1 MKDRKYL
8 SSLSFQGVRLPRP
21 SAFLLLLVCLSLQ
34 DARLDAEDATP
45 EPFPDPTI
53 VSVFPPGAQQGTEI
67 NLEIRGEA
75 LDGAYAVL
83 FDSEGF
89 KAQVQE
95 VAEIEPEVKESDD
108 PSEDPAKEE
117 EEKPPPIF
125 RVSVQI
131 AIDRSAPAGVHSFR
145 LISPRGVSNALRF
158 RVDEGVVGSEME
170 TPHSLS
176 RQAQAIAVP
185 GILNGRIRQHGE
197 LDYYSFETFTA
208 QELAFEIDLARNFE
222 PRIALYQPTES
233 WLDPDRPTRLL
244 FDEERATDLMPLHPR
259 FTYRVE
265 PGRYL
270 VEVGSLFGKGGPNC
284 GYQLRILPAGLSDH
298 ARTEAEWQ
306 ERVFTRKIEPGW
318 MDELWSRTVR
328 LESEESGGPEGPS
341 QTGGLVTS
349 LDSPPPL
356 IAEAPDQLSHLKEK
370 EPNDL
375 PEQALK
381 FSVGTM
387 IDGSIGAPGD
397 RDTFK
402 FEVEAGQ
409 QLAFEIETP
418 EVKPPHFNPRLE
430 LRGEKGNELLTS
442 IHKRSRRYGGGGI
455 PSNYLKATEPKVI
468 YTFDRS
474 GHYYLEIRDITSRY
488 GNSDYAY
495 RLVVRPQIPHVGAF
509 EVDPG
514 DRINLIPGRAR
525 KVNIVTY
532 QEEGFSGEVLFTF
545 AGLPQGVNVFPGA
558 EVDGKKRP
566 NEISEKE
573 ESFVPDVQKT
583 TLVLLADPDAPVT
596 RMPRWLSLEARPIVG
611 GQVGSPLP
619 VAQIPLMVVK
629 PESVDLSKAGTGGE

>member
-1 MKDRKYL
+1 LKGRKYL
-8 SSLSFQGVRLPRP
+8 IYLSFQGARRPLPWTFVLL
-21 SAFLLLLVCLSLQ
+21 FLCLSLQ
-34 DARLDAEDATP
+34 ETRLDAEASTS

-53 VSVFPPGAQQGTEI
+53 VSIFPLGAQQGTEVK
-67 NLEIRGEA
+67 LEIRGEA

-83 FDSEGF
+83 FDSAGLE
-89 KAQVQE
+89 AQVQE

-108 PSEDPAKEE
+108 TSEDPAQEE

-125 RVSVQI
+125 RVAVRV

-158 RVDEGVVGSEME
+158 RVDEGVVVSEME
-170 TPHSLS
+170 TPHSSS
-176 RQAQAIAVP
+176 RQAQPMAVP
-185 GILNGRIRQHGE
+185 GVLNGRIRQHGE
-197 LDYYSFETFTA
+197 LDYYVFEAFAA
-208 QELAFEIDLARNFE
+208 QELVFEIDLARHFE
-222 PRIALYQPTES
+222 PRLALYQPTES
-233 WLDPDRPTRLL
+233 WLDPDRPTRLP

-259 FTYRVE
+259 FSYRVE

-298 ARTEAEWQ
+298 AQTEAEWQ

-328 LESEESGGPEGPS
+328 LESEESDGPEGSS
-341 QTGGLVTS
+341 QTGSLVTS

-356 IAEAPDQLSHLKEK
+356 MAEVPDQLFHMTEE

-381 FSVGTM
+381 FSVGTL

-430 LRGEKGNELLTS
+430 LRGEEGNELLTS
-442 IHKRSRRYGGGGI
+442 IHMRHKTYGGAGI
-455 PSNYLKATEPKVI
+455 PSNYLKAAEPKVT
-468 YTFDRS
+468 YTFERS

-509 EVDPG
+509 EVNPG
-514 DRINLIPGRAR
+514 DRINLIPGQAR

-545 AGLPQGVNVFPGA
+545 ARLPQGVNVFPGA

-573 ESFVPDVQKT
+573 DSFVPDVQKT

-596 RMPRWLSLEARPIVG
+596 RMPQWLSLKARPIVG
-611 GQVGSPLP
+611 GQVGSPLT
-619 VAQIPLMVVK
+619 VAEIPLMVVK
-629 PESVDLSKAGTGGE
+629 PDRVDLREE